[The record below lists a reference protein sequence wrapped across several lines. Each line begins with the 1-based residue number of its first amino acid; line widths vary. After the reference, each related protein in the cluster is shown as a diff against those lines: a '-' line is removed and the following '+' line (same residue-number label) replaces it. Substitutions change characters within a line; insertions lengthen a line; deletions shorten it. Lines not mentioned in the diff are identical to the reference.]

1 MVPNQP
7 KPQIEKRPMLYA
19 ILPLQRFAVA
29 SRLSRPARSFFSTP
43 SFLKKPA
50 RRSQYGGTAT
60 NACRAAS
67 MAARRSS
74 DLFGGS
80 TGVLI
85 CTLQHGTCRARHNKR
100 RSGFCASAG
109 KPVAALTSRAPDCQ
123 LHPPA
128 FRAGGEPAGRS
139 QVPRAR
145 IRAPIPYYLREVPY
159 ARRSN
164 RPLINSSQ
172 CEAFSVQAD

>member
-1 MVPNQP
+1 MVPDRP

-50 RRSQYGGTAT
+50 RQSQYGGTAT

-74 DLFGGS
+74 DLSGGS

-85 CTLQHGTCRARHNKR
+85 CTLQHGACRARRNKR
-100 RSGFCASAG
+100 RSGFCTSAG
-109 KPVAALTSRAPDCQ
+109 KPAVALTSRAPDYQ
-123 LHPPA
+123 FHPPLFEQEA
-128 FRAGGEPAGRS
+128 NRLDALKYREQGFGLRS
-139 QVPRAR
+139 
-145 IRAPIPYYLREVPY
+145 
-159 ARRSN
+159 
-164 RPLINSSQ
+164 LITCVKSHMQ
-172 CEAFSVQAD
+172 GDQIGH